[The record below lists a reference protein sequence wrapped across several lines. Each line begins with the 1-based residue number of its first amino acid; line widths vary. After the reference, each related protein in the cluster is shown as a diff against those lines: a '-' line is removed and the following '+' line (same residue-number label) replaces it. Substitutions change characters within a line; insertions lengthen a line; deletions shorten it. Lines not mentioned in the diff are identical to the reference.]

1 MLGFGQQDTM
11 KTEKGWAHLVML
23 VVGKGPEEKM
33 RIKIQA
39 QSYMFTKKVK
49 TEIFLPK

>member
-1 MLGFGQQDTM
+1 
-11 KTEKGWAHLVML
+11 ML

-49 TEIFLPK
+49 TDLSTKIKSTFLLNQDP